1 MSGEISV
8 RTSITGTVNDQLL
21 KGSVQAILDPDRGGR
36 SACEFSDLPRDFT
49 PAALGTF
56 A

>member
-1 MSGEISV
+1 MPSEIIARTVISGV
-8 RTSITGTVNDQLL
+8 VNGQAMRGTVLASLNTDL
-21 KGSVQAILDPDRGGR
+21 GGR

-49 PAALGTF
+49 PATLGTL